1 MKVLVADDD
10 RTMTVLLRATL
21 AKLGHEVWVAD
32 DGEAAWRLLQE
43 PDAPK
48 LAILDWMMPGMSGVE
63 ICRKVRQRT
72 DAPYVYILLL
82 TALDQLDDLVEGI
95 EAGADDYITKP
106 FKVKELRARLRAGQ
120 RILDLQSDLL
130 AAQAQLENLATHDF
144 LTGLWNRRAVL
155 ERLAQEL
162 ARSQRERNPLGV
174 ILTDIDHFK
183 RVNDT
188 YGHARGDQVLQE
200 VAKRMTETVRPYDA
214 VGRYGGEE
222 FLIVVADC
230 DIQQTFGLA
239 ERIRRAISAV
249 PTAMTSGAIQIANSF
264 GVSATKPGEEVALKD
279 LIEAADRALYRAKQN
294 GRNRV
299 EWCALDEIARAGA
312 AHVEIRP

>member
-48 LAILDWMMPGMSGVE
+48 FAILDWMMPGMSGIEV
-63 ICRKVRQRT
+63 CRKVRQRT

-82 TALDQLDDLVEGI
+82 TAMGQLDDLVEGI
-95 EAGADDYITKP
+95 EAGADAYITKP
-106 FKVKELRARLRAGQ
+106 FNLKDLQARLRAGK
-120 RILDLQSDLL
+120 RILDLQSELL
-130 AAQAQLENLATHDF
+130 AAQAQLEILATHDF
-144 LTGLWNRRAVL
+144 LTGLWNRSAVL

-162 ARSQRERNPLGV
+162 ARSQRERNPVGV

-200 VAKRMTETVRPYDA
+200 VAKRMAETIRPYDS

-230 DIQQTFGLA
+230 DIQQTFDLA
-239 ERIRRAISAV
+239 ERIRHAISAA
-249 PTAMTSGAIQIANSF
+249 PMAMSGGAIQIANSF
-264 GVSATKPGEEVALKD
+264 GVSASHPGEDVDLKD

-299 EWCALDEIARAGA
+299 EWRALDEIARAGA
-312 AHVEIRP
+312 EQGEIRP

>member
-1 MKVLVADDD
+1 MKILVADDSK
-10 RTMTVLLRATL
+10 TMTVLLRATL
-21 AKLGHEVWVAD
+21 AKLGHEVWVAA
-32 DGEAAWRLLQE
+32 DGETAWRLLRE

-63 ICRKVRQRT
+63 VCRRVRQRT

-95 EAGADDYITKP
+95 EAGADAYITKP
-106 FKVKELRARLRAGQ
+106 FNLKELQARLRAGQ
-120 RILDLQSDLL
+120 RILDLQSELL
-130 AAQAQLENLATHDF
+130 AAQAQLEILATHDF
-144 LTGLWNRRAVL
+144 LTGLWNRSAVL

-162 ARSQRERNPLGV
+162 ARSQRERNPVGV

-200 VAKRMTETVRPYDA
+200 TAKRMTETIRPYDS

-230 DIQQTFGLA
+230 DIEKTFGLA
-239 ERIRRAISAV
+239 ERIRHAISAA
-249 PTAMTSGAIQIANSF
+249 PMAMTGGAIQVTHSF
-264 GVSATKPGEEVALKD
+264 GVSASHPGEAVDLKD

-299 EWCALDEIARAGA
+299 EWCALDEMARTGA
-312 AHVEIRP
+312 EHGEIRP

>member
-1 MKVLVADDD
+1 MKILVADDD

-21 AKLGHEVWVAD
+21 AKLGHEVLVAG

-48 LAILDWMMPGMSGVE
+48 FAILDWMMPSMTGVE
-63 ICRKVRQRT
+63 VCRKVRQRT

-82 TALDQLDDLVEGI
+82 TAMDQLDDLVEGI
-95 EAGADDYITKP
+95 EAGADAYITKP
-106 FKVKELRARLRAGQ
+106 FNLKELQARLRAGK
-120 RILDLQSDLL
+120 RILDLQSELL
-130 AAQAQLENLATHDF
+130 AAQAQLEILVSHDF
-144 LTGLWNRRAVL
+144 LTGLWNRSAVL

-162 ARSQRERNPLGV
+162 ARSQRERNPVGV

-200 VAKRMTETVRPYDA
+200 VAKRMTETIRPYDS

-239 ERIRRAISAV
+239 ERIRHALSAAPMALTGGPSEV
-249 PTAMTSGAIQIANSF
+249 TASF
-264 GVSATKPGEEVALKD
+264 GVSASHPGEDVDLKD
-279 LIEAADRALYRAKQN
+279 LIEAADRALYRAKEN

-299 EWCALDEIARAGA
+299 EWCALDEIARAGTEYG
-312 AHVEIRP
+312 EIRP